1 MTTESK
7 TVQGIESNGKD
18 LSPTLPQ
25 PPDKTRAPKRPAI
38 ILIKEAIDKL
48 SNTDLKDIVEYCDQV
63 KKTRKAKAEAE
74 AKELE

>member
-1 MTTESK
+1 MTNKLS
-7 TVQGIESNGKD
+7 D
-18 LSPTLPQ
+18 LAEQLPEKQ
-25 PPDKTRAPKRPAI
+25 PRSPKRPAI

-48 SNTDLKDIVEYCDQV
+48 SNTDLKEIVEYCDNV